1 MSEYDPLTFS
11 LAGLA
16 LRQYPGEY
24 PVDGIDPYRHQWGMF
39 DALSN
44 GVSGAFVNAAPTG
57 GGKTLSWLAPAVTEG
72 LDTIAV
78 YPTNALIE
86 DQRRNIIEE
95 LLPAIE
101 GSDDVTVLDVT
112 GETIGADGKYAET
125 FPDASS
131 NGQRL
136 SRLLGKH
143 LGRRATGSTIL
154 LTNPDTFVLMRR
166 GLYHSRMAD
175 VKRFELA
182 VVDEFHRANRKE
194 QNTMLFLLDEMYD
207 LDASV
212 CELDQLVFLS
222 ATPDKR
228 LERKFDDALTA
239 PYYRATE
246 FGWCAEFP
254 SAVDTDA
261 APFTAF
267 SPGNLPDGHK
277 SVLPPVRLTLYPAQT
292 FGTAAELLDDE
303 GFIERVQK
311 GRTVIMLDG
320 IHEVDQVYEQLV
332 NVGVPAVARI
342 DGFNRQNLAEK
353 LDTFETLV
361 SNSAVEVGVDFDTDQ
376 IMFSGHDVASFFQR
390 LGRLRTRT
398 DESLAE
404 GYVPPYT
411 FASLDDY
418 HADVSEKWVSR
429 RDFEEQLKD
438 IYVDDT
444 QAPESFDHRYSAVEA
459 YDHIEERIKQSPE
472 DKHDDIRR
480 TGWQRISRHF
490 FPERTLEQ
498 ADIARLHEVRESDL
512 LDTLK
517 TYRGESI
524 QTIVYNTRDKT
535 VQSYNIPYLLRHGD
549 VSFHPRDEFLARI
562 PTDLKDEV
570 KRLEQYS
577 GGYCIYRGQHATA
590 GADDEGGYSGR
601 QVCYKATGG
610 IYSMLSQQPRSVRE
624 PMVATGL
631 EVEVDP
637 SVQGLD
643 YLKDALSE
651 REVLCYALEGTAR
664 QIQNMYSLGPF
675 GFIYPLLYSGGSGD
689 AAVAFGHD
697 ALYLHCRVQDEIE
710 AQAGA
715 ELDEVLDW

>member
-24 PVDGIDPYRHQWGMF
+24 PVEGIDPYRHQWGMF

-72 LDTIAV
+72 LDTITV

-86 DQRRNIIEE
+86 DQRRNIVEE

-101 GSDDVTVLDVT
+101 RSDDVTVLDVT
-112 GETIGADGKYAET
+112 SETIGADGKYAEM
-125 FPDASS
+125 FPNASN

-136 SRLLGKH
+136 SRLLRKH
-143 LGRRATGSTIL
+143 LGRGTTGSTIL

-166 GLYHSRMAD
+166 ELYHSRMD
-175 VKRFELA
+175 SVKRFEVA

-207 LDASV
+207 LNASI
-212 CELDQLVFLS
+212 CQLDQLVFLS
-222 ATPDKR
+222 ATPDNR

-239 PYYRATE
+239 PYYRAAE

-254 SAVDTDA
+254 SAVDTDTT
-261 APFTAF
+261 PSTAF
-267 SPGNLPDGHK
+267 SPGNLPDGHR
-277 SVLPPVRLTLYPAQT
+277 SVLPPVRLTLHPAQT
-292 FGTAAELLDDE
+292 FGTATKLLDDDE
-303 GFIERVQK
+303 FIERVQK

-320 IHEVDQVYEQLV
+320 IHEVDQVYEQLID
-332 NVGVPAVARI
+332 VGVPAVARI

-353 LDTFETLV
+353 LATFETLV

-376 IMFSGHDVASFFQR
+376 IVFSGHDVASFFQR

-411 FASLDDY
+411 FASLGEY
-418 HADVSEKWVSR
+418 HADVGEEWISR
-429 RDFEEQLKD
+429 SGFEEQLKG

-444 QAPESFDHRYSAVEA
+444 RAPESFDHRYSAVEA
-459 YDHIEERIKQSPE
+459 YDHIEEHINQSPE

-490 FPERTLEQ
+490 FPDKTLEQ
-498 ADIARLHEVRESDL
+498 ADIARLHEVRERNL
-512 LDTLK
+512 LNTLK

-524 QTIVYNTRDKT
+524 QTVVYNTRDKT

-549 VSFHPRDEFLARI
+549 VSFHFRDEFLARI
-562 PTDLKDEV
+562 PEQLKDEV

-577 GGYCIYRGQHATA
+577 GGYCIYRGQHAIIDA
-590 GADDEGGYSGR
+590 NDENEYSGR
-601 QVCYKATGG
+601 RVCYKATGG
-610 IYSMLSQQPRSVRE
+610 LYSMLSQHPRSVRE
-624 PMVATGL
+624 PMVVTGL

-637 SVQGLD
+637 PVRGLD

-651 REVLCYALEGTAR
+651 QEVLCYALEGHAS
-664 QIQNMYSLGPF
+664 QIQKMYSLGPF
-675 GFIYPLLYSGGSGD
+675 GFIYPLFYSGSNSD

-697 ALYLHCRVQDEIE
+697 ALYLHCRVQDEVE
-710 AQAGA
+710 AQTEA
-715 ELDEVLDW
+715 ELDEVVDW